1 MVSLS
6 PDTVGRMNSFFA
18 RHRVDLDAVGARSG
32 DEGYPSAGAIAWMLW
47 GGDPNSPEGAG
58 VAWAARKAEELAS
71 ASDVKSKA
79 VDCVGDKIST
89 LIGEGY
95 AQDQAVAIA
104 ISMCGGKSFD
114 DAMIEYES
122 GRQEKMASARVKI
135 AALEA
140 KAWDAV
146 QQQPKIDALQAELDA
161 IKDRTKSLDEIVTM
175 LTEALG
181 DEA

>member
-1 MVSLS
+1 
-6 PDTVGRMNSFFA
+6 
-18 RHRVDLDAVGARSG
+18 
-32 DEGYPSAGAIAWMLW
+32 
-47 GGDPNSPEGAG
+47 
-58 VAWAARKAEELAS
+58 
-71 ASDVKSKA
+71 
-79 VDCVGDKIST
+79 
-89 LIGEGY
+89 
-95 AQDQAVAIA
+95 
-104 ISMCGGKSFD
+104 MCGGKSFD